1 MFVCFCLTAWAIPL
15 LVSQESVRG
24 DGRAIKIDGWTFQT
38 SSRVSETG
46 EMLSAPGSRFIN
58 WHAALVPGTLVG
70 SLANDNLI
78 PDPNYGVNLRNL
90 IGPKFESNKEQND
103 LPMDPE
109 SPFAVPWWYRTEF
122 SIPDNFN
129 GKTVWLHFG
138 GINYRADVWV
148 NGHQIADS
156 EKTVGAWRE
165 YEFDITKLARIGAQN
180 AIAVKVQP
188 PTHPYDL
195 AISYVDWNPGSPDR
209 GAGLFREVSLIA
221 SGPVALRFPA
231 VISHVDLPEGE
242 KAHLTVTARLVN
254 STDKPQAGTF
264 QGRIEQIEFSQ
275 KVELRPREVRDV
287 VLEPK
292 SFAQLNIEHPR
303 LWWPAQ
309 MGTPNLYKMEVEF
322 DIDGHRSDA
331 AEVRFGIREITSE
344 LDAKEH
350 RLFRVNGK
358 KVLIRG
364 GGWAMDMWKPKS
376 QQRLEDEF
384 RYVKNMGL
392 NTIRL
397 EGMLEPK
404 EFFDLADR
412 EGILVMAGWTCALW
426 ETWSQWKDE
435 QVYVA
440 EQSLRSQILRLRS
453 HPSIV
458 MWVNGSDYPPPPKI
472 EQMYLDIEKEYLWP
486 NPIVSSVTAQDT
498 PLTGKTGVKETGPY
512 DYVVPPF
519 WLGETGE
526 DGMDRGGAFGFN
538 TETGP
543 GPAIPPIET
552 LREVLPKEHL
562 WPIDDW
568 WTFHAGLHDFKDFH
582 VFIRNLNQRYGEPAD
597 LDDFLMKAQMMRY
610 EAVRAMYEAFN
621 RNKYSSST
629 GVIAWL
635 LNNSWPSFIW
645 NLYDYKLRTAG
656 GYFGAKNALEPLH
669 PMYAYDDHA
678 IWVTSSQYQDAK
690 DVRLT
695 ATIYDSNMKE
705 RFTRSETLDIAAD
718 STNKAFPL
726 PEVADLTPVY
736 FLALTLHDTS
746 GKLLGSNFYWFS
758 NKPETITHG
767 TINIHDGFGKT
778 FADYRGLSALPKT
791 KIVVSSQ
798 TRTEEGNVVTHIH
811 LRNDDRS
818 LAFFVRLNLN
828 SCATEKEVLPV
839 VWSDNYVSFLPGE
852 SREVTGS
859 YRGSASE
866 PVRVEFYGW
875 NVDHATTGCPEG
887 TPKRELTLSHGGG

>member
-1 MFVCFCLTAWAIPL
+1 VNCKPLRFFLCLFSIAFTTSFLFSEALTSANDGVIKVEGWA
-15 LVSQESVRG
+15 
-24 DGRAIKIDGWTFQT
+24 FQT
-38 SSRVSETG
+38 SARVSETG
-46 EMLSAPGSRFIN
+46 DVLSTPNSRFIN
-58 WHAALVPGTLVG
+58 WHKALVPGTLVG
-70 SLANDNLI
+70 SLAHDNLI
-78 PDPNYGVNLRNL
+78 PDPNFGVNLRNL
-90 IGPKFESNKEQND
+90 IGPKFEANKEQND

-122 SIPDNFN
+122 PIPDSFK
-129 GKTVWLHFG
+129 GKTVWLHFS
-138 GINYRADVWV
+138 GINYRADIWV
-148 NGHQIADS
+148 NGQRIADS

-165 YEFDITKLARIGAQN
+165 YDFDITKLARVGEQN

-188 PTHPYDL
+188 PTHSNDL

-209 GAGLFREVSLIA
+209 EAGLFREVSLTA

-231 VISHVDLPEGE
+231 VISKVDLPSGDA
-242 KAHLTVTARLVN
+242 AHLTVTARLIN
-254 STDKPQAGTF
+254 STDKPQSGTLYG
-264 QGRIEQIEFSQ
+264 QIEQIKFSQ
-275 KVELRPREVRDV
+275 KVELKPEETKDV
-287 VLEPK
+287 VLDPK
-292 SFAQLNIEHPR
+292 SFHQLNIARPR

-309 MGTPNLYKMEVEF
+309 MGTPNLYKLQISFGV
-322 DIDGHRSDA
+322 DGKESDA
-331 AEVRFGIREITSE
+331 AAIQFGIREIISE
-344 LDAKEH
+344 LDAKDH
-350 RLFRVNGK
+350 RLFRINGK
-358 KVLIRG
+358 KILIRG
-364 GGWAMDMWKPKS
+364 GGWAMDMWQPKS

-397 EGMLEPK
+397 EGMFEPK

-426 ETWSQWKDE
+426 ETWPQWKDE

-519 WLGETGE
+519 WLEETDEGG
-526 DGMDRGGAFGFN
+526 GMDRGGAFGFN

-562 WPIDDW
+562 WPIDDY

-610 EAVRAMYEAFN
+610 EAVRSMYEAFN
-621 RNKYSSST
+621 RNKYTSST

-656 GYFGAKNALEPLH
+656 GYFGAKTALEPLH
-669 PMYAYDDHA
+669 PMYAYDDRA
-678 IWVTSSQYQDAK
+678 IWVTSSQYRDAK
-690 DVRLT
+690 SVRLT
-695 ATIYDSNMKE
+695 AKIYDSNMKE
-705 RFTRSETLDIAAD
+705 RFTRQETLDIAAD
-718 STNKAFPL
+718 STNKVFVL
-726 PEVADLTPVY
+726 PDLVDLTPVY
-736 FLALTLHDTS
+736 FLQLSLRDAS
-746 GKLLGSNFYWFS
+746 GKLVGSNFYWFS

-778 FADYRGLSALPKT
+778 FADYRGLSALPKA
-791 KIVVSSQ
+791 KVAVSSK
-798 TRTEEGNVVTHIH
+798 TSLERGEVVTYIS
-811 LRNDDRS
+811 LRNDDPS
-818 LAFFVRLNLN
+818 LAFFVRLNLS
-828 SCATEKEVLPV
+828 SCTSSKEVIPV
-839 VWSDNYVSFLPGE
+839 VWSDNYVSLMPGE
-852 SREVTGS
+852 NREVTAS
-859 YRGSASE
+859 YRGSTLD
-866 PVRVEFYGW
+866 PVRVDFYGW
-875 NVDHATTGCPEG
+875 NVAHANTGCPAG
-887 TPKRELTLSHGGG
+887 TR

>member
-1 MFVCFCLTAWAIPL
+1 VNCKPFRILLCLCTIAFTPSFLFSEAPA
-15 LVSQESVRG
+15 SQN
-24 DGRAIKIDGWTFQT
+24 DGAIKVEGWTFQT
-38 SSRVSETG
+38 SARASETG
-46 EMLSAPGSRFIN
+46 DVLSTPNSRFIN
-58 WHAALVPGTLVG
+58 WHNALVPGTLVG
-70 SLANDNLI
+70 SLAKDNLI
-78 PDPNYGVNLRNL
+78 PDPTYGVNLRNL

-122 SIPDNFN
+122 PIPDSFK

-138 GINYRADVWV
+138 GINYRADIWV
-148 NGHQIADS
+148 NGQKIADS
-156 EKTVGAWRE
+156 EKAVGAWRE
-165 YEFDITKLARIGAQN
+165 YDFDITKLARIGEQN

-188 PTHPYDL
+188 PTHSNDL

-209 GAGLFREVSLIA
+209 EAGLFREVSLVA

-231 VISHVDLPEGE
+231 VISKVDLPSGE
-242 KAHLTVTARLVN
+242 EAHLTVTARLVN
-254 STDKPQAGTF
+254 STDKPQSGTL
-264 QGRIEQIEFSQ
+264 QGRIEQIKFSQ
-275 KVELRPREVRDV
+275 AVELKPQETKDV
-287 VLEPK
+287 VLDPK
-292 SFAQLNIEHPR
+292 SFHQLNVAHPR

-309 MGTPNLYKMEVEF
+309 MGTPNLYKLQLSF
-322 DIDGHRSDA
+322 DVNGKESDT
-331 AEVRFGIREITSE
+331 AEIQFGIREITSE
-344 LDAKEH
+344 LDSKDH

-358 KVLIRG
+358 RILIRG
-364 GGWAMDMWKPKS
+364 GGWAMDMWQPKS

-426 ETWSQWKDE
+426 ETWPQWKDE

-453 HPSIV
+453 HPSIL

-519 WLGETGE
+519 WLEETDEG
-526 DGMDRGGAFGFN
+526 GMDRGGAFGFN

-552 LREVLPKEHL
+552 LKEVLPKEHL
-562 WPIDDW
+562 WPIDDY

-582 VFIRNLNQRYGEPAD
+582 VFVKNLNQRYGEPAD

-621 RNKYSSST
+621 RNKYTSST

-678 IWVTSSQYQDAK
+678 IWVTSSQYHDAK
-690 DVRLT
+690 GVQLT
-695 ATIYDSNMKE
+695 AKVFDSNMKE
-705 RFTRSETLDIAAD
+705 RFTQSETLDIAAD
-718 STNKAFPL
+718 SVNKAFVV
-726 PEVADLTPVY
+726 PELADLTPVY
-736 FLALTLHDTS
+736 FLQLTLRDGP
-746 GKLLGSNFYWFS
+746 GKLVGSNFYWFS
-758 NKPETITHG
+758 SKPETITHG

-778 FADYRGLSALPKT
+778 FADYRGLNAIPKT
-791 KIVVSSQ
+791 KIAVSSKASLGQ
-798 TRTEEGNVVTHIH
+798 DEVVTHITM
-811 LRNDDRS
+811 RNNDPS
-818 LAFFVRLNLN
+818 LALFVRLNLS
-828 SCATEKEVLPV
+828 SCTTSKEVIPV
-839 VWSDNYVSFLPGE
+839 VWSDNYVSLMPGE
-852 SREVTGS
+852 NREVTAS
-859 YRGSASE
+859 YRGSTPD

-875 NVDHATTGCPEG
+875 NVDHADTGCPTG
-887 TPKRELTLSHGGG
+887 TR

>member
-1 MFVCFCLTAWAIPL
+1 MNCKPFRIRLRLCIIAFTTSL
-15 LVSQESVRG
+15 LFSEASASAN
-24 DGRAIKIDGWTFQT
+24 DGPIKVEGWTFQT
-38 SSRVSETG
+38 SARVSETG
-46 EMLSAPGSRFIN
+46 DMLSTPGSRFIN

-70 SLANDNLI
+70 SLAKDNLI
-78 PDPNYGVNLRNL
+78 PDPNFGVNLRNL

-103 LPMDPE
+103 LPMDPD

-122 SIPDNFN
+122 PVPDSFR

-138 GINYRADVWV
+138 GINYRADIWV
-148 NGHQIADS
+148 NGQKIADS
-156 EKTVGAWRE
+156 EKTVGTWRE
-165 YEFDITKLARIGAQN
+165 YDFDITKLARIGQSN

-188 PTHPYDL
+188 PTHPNDL

-209 GAGLFREVSLIA
+209 EGGLFREVSLIA

-231 VISHVDLPEGE
+231 VISKVDLPSGDE
-242 KAHLTVTARLVN
+242 AHLTVTARLIN
-254 STDKPQAGTF
+254 STDKPHSGTL
-264 QGRIEQIEFSQ
+264 QGRIEQIKFSQ
-275 KVELRPREVRDV
+275 SVDLKPQETKDV
-287 VLEPK
+287 VLDPK
-292 SFAQLNIEHPR
+292 SFQQLNVKHPR

-309 MGTPNLYKMEVEF
+309 MGTPNLYKLQISF
-322 DIDGHRSDA
+322 DINGKESDA
-331 AEVRFGIREITSE
+331 AEIHFGIREITSE
-344 LDAKEH
+344 LDSKDH
-350 RLFRVNGK
+350 RLFRVNSK
-358 KVLIRG
+358 KLLIRG
-364 GGWAMDMWKPKS
+364 GGWAMDMWQPKS

-404 EFFDLADR
+404 EFFDLADQ

-426 ETWSQWKDE
+426 ETWPQWKDE

-440 EQSLRSQILRLRS
+440 EKSLRSQILRLRS
-453 HPSIV
+453 HPSIL

-472 EQMYLDIEKEYLWP
+472 EQMYLDIEKEYFWP
-486 NPIVSSVTAQDT
+486 NPIISSVTAQDT

-519 WLGETGE
+519 WLEETGE

-543 GPAIPPIET
+543 GPAIPPVET

-562 WPIDDW
+562 WPIDDY

-582 VFIRNLNQRYGEPAD
+582 VFIRNLNQRYGEPRD

-621 RNKYSSST
+621 RNKYTSST

-669 PMYAYDDHA
+669 PMYAYDDRA
-678 IWVTSSQYQDAK
+678 VWVTSSQYREAERVQ
-690 DVRLT
+690 LT
-695 ATIYDSNMKE
+695 AKVYDSNMKE
-705 RFTRSETLDIAAD
+705 RFTKSATLNIAAD
-718 STNKAFPL
+718 STNKAFVL
-726 PEVADLTPVY
+726 PELADLTPVY
-736 FLALTLHDTS
+736 FLHLTLRDGS
-746 GKLLGSNFYWFS
+746 GKLVGSNFYWFS

-791 KIVVSSQ
+791 KVAVSS
-798 TRTEEGNVVTHIH
+798 TTSLERGEVVTHIS
-811 LRNDDRS
+811 LRNDDPS
-818 LAFFVRLNLN
+818 LAFFVHLNLS
-828 SCATEKEVLPV
+828 SCTTNKEVIPV
-839 VWSDNYVSFLPGE
+839 VWSDNYVSLMPGE
-852 SREVTGS
+852 NRDVTAI
-859 YRGSASE
+859 YRGSTPD

-875 NVDHATTGCPEG
+875 NVDHADTGCTVG
-887 TPKRELTLSHGGG
+887 TR